1 MCFVVRTLVNGEPGW
16 HKCAAPE
23 IRNNHRQHTRLICRR
38 CYWLRE
44 HAALAFICV
53 FLFQDTVDVGKFC
66 DGGQSVCLHE
76 SSPGRAICWME
87 GVSYEGAWGLIVSY
101 RSGCLVNHSSLLELQ
116 VFLHGNSFS
125 QQLPKRGG
133 GGEDPVKLWCLF
145 CVEID
150 YWNWST
156 EIHIKILK
164 IQVFVHPKFTTFLH
178 LQVWSPYLSSDVHSF
193 NSTCMHLIT
202 RYVELIHH
210 PSPPQPLSQP
220 PPPYP
225 YRYALSL
232 IVALGGACS
241 CFGPSNCISHF
252 TFQIPTPCR
261 IPNSWVSLFPDQ
273 FFLSWSSSFNILC
286 AVSGFGD

>member
-156 EIHIKILK
+156 KINLKNTENTGFCASEIHYFSSPPGVKSLFEQWCPFVQFHVHASHHPLRGAHPPSQSTPASK
-164 IQVFVHPKFTTFLH
+164 PASPTLPIQVCTQPYCSFRRCMFLFWAKQLH
-178 LQVWSPYLSSDVHSF
+178 
-193 NSTCMHLIT
+193 
-202 RYVELIHH
+202 
-210 PSPPQPLSQP
+210 
-220 PPPYP
+220 
-225 YRYALSL
+225 
-232 IVALGGACS
+232 
-241 CFGPSNCISHF
+241 
-252 TFQIPTPCR
+252 
-261 IPNSWVSLFPDQ
+261 
-273 FFLSWSSSFNILC
+273 
-286 AVSGFGD
+286 